1 MMIWAV
7 VATVV
12 AVLLGVTG
20 TAYRRQI
27 KKISEQIRFQAEH
40 DTNLR
45 VSGGLPFSELNDLT
59 DSINEIVDRTRE
71 IREETKKG
79 EESLRETITSLSHDI
94 RTPLTSLDGY
104 FQLLAEAETDEER
117 EHYLVI
123 IRSRIASLT
132 SMLEELF
139 TYTKLQNES
148 YELALEETDISRC
161 VMDTV
166 FSFYDE
172 FRYRKIEPEIRF
184 SDERMIIE
192 GNAEAV
198 SRALQNVIKNALEHG
213 DEHISMEFYRESGRA
228 VFRCTNKVNDITGI
242 DADRVFE
249 RFYKADSAR
258 NGASTGLGLSIAKGL
273 IEKMGG
279 TIEAEL
285 SGDSFS
291 VEICFDISGGKQEE

>member
-7 VATVV
+7 VATII
-12 AVLLGVTG
+12 AVLLGITG
-20 TAYRRQI
+20 IAYRRQI
-27 KKISEQIRFQAEH
+27 KKISEQVRFQTEH

-45 VSGGLPFSELNDLT
+45 VNGGLPFSELNNIT
-59 DSINEIVDRTRE
+59 DSINEIVDRTRA
-71 IREETKKG
+71 IQEETKKG
-79 EESLRETITSLSHDI
+79 EESLRETITNLSHDI

-104 FQLLAEAETDEER
+104 FQLLTEVETDEER
-117 EHYLVI
+117 EHYLAI
-123 IRSRIASLT
+123 IRSRITSLT

-148 YELALEETDISRC
+148 YELALEEMDLSRC

-172 FRYRKIEPEIRF
+172 FRYRLIEPGIRF

-192 GNAEAV
+192 GNVEAA

-213 DEHISMEFYRESGRA
+213 DEHIRMEFYRENGRA
-228 VFRCTNKVNDITGI
+228 VFRCTNQVKEGNKIE
-242 DADRVFE
+242 AERVFE

-273 IEKMGG
+273 VEKMGG
-279 TIEAEL
+279 NISAGVDEN
-285 SGDSFS
+285 SFY
-291 VEICFDISGGKQEE
+291 VEISFAVI